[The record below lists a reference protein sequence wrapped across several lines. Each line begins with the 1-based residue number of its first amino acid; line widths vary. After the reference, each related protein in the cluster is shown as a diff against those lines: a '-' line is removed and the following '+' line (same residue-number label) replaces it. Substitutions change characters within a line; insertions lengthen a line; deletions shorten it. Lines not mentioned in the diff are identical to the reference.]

1 MPQREPRT
9 TWLSP
14 EEHAYPHGG
23 QTRKGAAIFP
33 DGKIRT
39 VYAGIPDTYFSI
51 PAHARINGWYVSGFL
66 TINYEKAIFGEYRYF
81 FTLNSMQGRK
91 KNIPAINVFPTMYPK
106 KGD

>member
-1 MPQREPRT
+1 MPQREPRG

-14 EEHAYPHGG
+14 EEHVYPHGR

-39 VYAGIPDTYFSI
+39 VYAGIPDTFFSI

-66 TINYEKAIFGEYRYF
+66 TINDERQYF
-81 FTLNSMQGRK
+81 FNLNNMQGRK

-106 KGD
+106 KETE